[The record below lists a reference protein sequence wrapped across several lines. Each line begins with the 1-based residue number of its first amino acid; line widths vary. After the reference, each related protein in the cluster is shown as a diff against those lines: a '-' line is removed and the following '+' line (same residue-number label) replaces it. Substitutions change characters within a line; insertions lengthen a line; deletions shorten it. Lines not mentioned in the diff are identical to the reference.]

1 MNERDLEE
9 LVDRGLKAVP
19 PPRAPRTLLPSV
31 MRAIRAAAERPWYAR
46 PWVTWPS
53 GWRLASVMAL
63 LVLLAGAALIVPAV
77 QPYAAP
83 ALAWGQELLAPA
95 GHMMSSVETLAAAA
109 EIAGRVIGQSVL
121 GLVLVLFAVMLTASV
136 AIGAA
141 IGRVALGGAY
151 QS

>member
-1 MNERDLEE
+1 MHERDLED

-31 MRAIRAAAERPWYAR
+31 MRAVRAAAERPWYAR

-53 GWRLASVMAL
+53 TWRLASAMAL
-63 LVLLAGAALIVPAV
+63 LLLLAGAAALVPAA

-83 ALAWGQELLAPA
+83 VLAWGQGLLEPA
-95 GHMMSSVETLAAAA
+95 GQVVSSVETLTAAV
-109 EIAGRVIGQSVL
+109 EIASRVIGQSVL
-121 GLVLVLFAVMLTASV
+121 GLLLALFVVMLTASV

>member
-1 MNERDLEE
+1 MNERDLED
-9 LVDRGLKAVP
+9 LIDRSLKAAP
-19 PPRAPRTLLPSV
+19 PPRAPRTLLPAV
-31 MRAIRAAAERPWYAR
+31 MRAIQAAVERPWYAR

-53 GWRLASVMAL
+53 TWRLASAMAL
-63 LVLLAGAALIVPAV
+63 LVLLAGAAVLMPAA

-83 ALAWGQELLAPA
+83 VLAWGQELMAPA
-95 GHMMSSVETLAAAA
+95 GHVVSSVGTLTAAV
-109 EIAGRVIGQSVL
+109 EIASRVIGQSVL
-121 GLVLVLFAVMLTASV
+121 GLLLALFVVMLTASV